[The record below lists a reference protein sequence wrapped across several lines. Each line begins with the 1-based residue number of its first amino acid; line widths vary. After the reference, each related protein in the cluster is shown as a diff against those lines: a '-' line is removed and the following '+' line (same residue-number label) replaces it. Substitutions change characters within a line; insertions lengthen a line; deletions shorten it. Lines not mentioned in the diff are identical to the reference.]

1 MAGELAVLRLAQP
14 DEEVQAVEEQPAVL
28 QTEGGREQALLGL
41 VDPVA
46 VAVRVQFVRVEV
58 VVVVEDIGYVTVVVV
73 VVVVELDVVDE
84 VLAVVATAAAA
95 AAAVVV

>member
-73 VVVVELDVVDE
+73 VVVELDVVDE